1 MSWREVL
8 KADFDFSQYPVYD
21 GKTRRKLSSFEQE
34 MVEQNKKG
42 DYKVRECEN
51 CDVIQHRGRPLMYEV
66 QFVNLPSRSGRPEF
80 GGHYCDVCLERNN
93 NLNRSFS
100 ENGPAFFWHL
110 RIFFG
115 RYRAIPRIKI
125 STKIIMN

>member
-8 KADFDFSQYPVYD
+8 KAEINFSQYPDYD
-21 GKTRRKLSSFEQE
+21 GTPRRKLSSFEQE

-51 CDVIQHRGRPLMYEV
+51 CDVVQHRGRPLMYEV

-80 GGHYCDVCLERNN
+80 GGHYCDVCLEGIPNIDSDGNAIYSRSI
-93 NLNRSFS
+93 LRRDRKMDEESNRLIQDMR
-100 ENGPAFFWHL
+100 EN
-110 RIFFG
+110 
-115 RYRAIPRIKI
+115 
-125 STKIIMN
+125 